1 MFIPED
7 VFENTSEQL
16 SAVITAVLDD
26 DAIAQPA
33 TLSEVREAV
42 LASVQTVTIP
52 LNRFSTDDRQQLSD
66 EIDALIEEYGKD
78 ALAVRFQRPWASEAL
93 QRLIEAALDA
103 YGEPTLGG
111 LFDAAERGLLARL
124 IGSGEIDDD
133 EAQAVIA
140 ELQAL
145 IARHG
150 TVALAEGFLGPP

>member
-26 DAIAQPA
+26 DQIAQPA

-42 LASVQTVTIP
+42 LASVPTVTIP
-52 LNRFSTDDRQQLSD
+52 LNRFSTDDRQQLRD
-66 EIDALIEEYGKD
+66 EIDALIEEYGSD

-93 QRLIEAALDA
+93 QRLIEAALDD
-103 YGEPTLGG
+103 YGEPTLAV
-111 LFDAAERGLLARL
+111 LFEAAERGLLARL

-140 ELQAL
+140 EMQAL
-145 IARHG
+145 IARNG
-150 TVALAEGFLGPP
+150 AAALAEDFLGTP